1 MSDQTL
7 TDVVLAVDALIDE
20 FGWEAFANEIPVWEA
35 EERRADGKIKR
46 FHHQRE
52 RIFRAALDDE
62 RLRNLEGDPPKPAWE
77 PGGGRVATK
86 DGSTFVECWLPPKIR
101 DDNEPAAPGLIPIPK
116 TMTHRER
123 GVLLA
128 AVHYRY
134 AVGADCVIDPER
146 VSFLDGRSPGFG
158 PFGILVAMVESLTD
172 ADAPILMTMVEKV
185 RKEFAERSGGKQEK
199 PKGTAGPVLS
209 DRQYRA
215 LQVLL
220 EQNAFSPDKRC
231 TRQVVAE
238 KAEGK
243 HATANTYAK
252 HIASLVMEGFAAS
265 KAGPNGGIWL
275 TEDGRKLA
283 EQLDKNR

>member
-185 RKEFAERSGGKQEK
+185 RKEFAERSGGQQAEMVEIIDRDGGESFQPVSALASKYGVSQDALRSRLSRWRR
-199 PKGTAGPVLS
+199 TAGYGWV
-209 DRQYRA
+209 
-215 LQVLL
+215 
-220 EQNAFSPDKRC
+220 E
-231 TRQVVAE
+231 
-238 KAEGK
+238 
-243 HATANTYAK
+243 NTERGPRDPKYLYQEDAVRPIILTMTDTSGERPAK
-252 HIASLVMEGFAAS
+252 
-265 KAGPNGGIWL
+265 
-275 TEDGRKLA
+275 
-283 EQLDKNR
+283 KN